1 MGKLA
6 GDKQIPETGELFSTI
21 GLHFVYQLYVQ
32 LDRTVDGHIGT
43 PGVRALRRVEEA
55 PRRDGDRVPNPDHQ
69 VAGTTAADQATV
81 IRAVIQNNAQ
91 VDLVCII
98 LYENIDQILPNK
110 LHGPMHYKIGDACI
124 YNGHLFY
131 TLL

>member
-1 MGKLA
+1 MEKLA

-69 VAGTTAADQATV
+69 VAGNCSGSSYSHKSCLTKQCPG
-81 IRAVIQNNAQ
+81 RS
-91 VDLVCII
+91 C
-98 LYENIDQILPNK
+98 LYNIV
-110 LHGPMHYKIGDACI
+110 
-124 YNGHLFY
+124 
-131 TLL
+131 